1 MSLTSFFTI
10 VCFEIDV
17 LVCIFISC
25 SVFKDHLH
33 LSSAHLYYQIL
44 FTSSNVFLI
53 FFIFF
58 TVYAFILVLKE
69 NWHSASL
76 INQYVLRL
84 YTHKIH

>member
-25 SVFKDHLH
+25 SVFKDHVH

-44 FTSSNVFLI
+44 PASSNVFFI

-58 TVYAFILVLKE
+58 TVYAYNTIFKRKLVDVVYKSLVK
-69 NWHSASL
+69 SATYASK
-76 INQYVLRL
+76 
-84 YTHKIH
+84 T

>member
-44 FTSSNVFLI
+44 FTSSNVFFI

-58 TVYAFILVLKE
+58 TVYAFIVALKKLLDVVYKSLVK
-69 NWHSASL
+69 SSIYASK
-76 INQYVLRL
+76 
-84 YTHKIH
+84 T

>member
-44 FTSSNVFLI
+44 FTSSNVFLF

-58 TVYAFILVLKE
+58 TIYAYILVLKE

>member
-44 FTSSNVFLI
+44 FISSNVFLN
-53 FFIFF
+53 FFHLFYCIR
-58 TVYAFILVLKE
+58 LQQE
-69 NWHSASL
+69 NE
-76 INQYVLRL
+76 
-84 YTHKIH
+84 KIELFNSI